1 MGKTRDMSN
10 LLNSTPADVD
20 ATSLDGASGEQYVRS
35 DQADT
40 TSSLTVQ
47 GDLTVSGTV
56 SGALD
61 YGSLTNLPDP
71 TVTLTGFA
79 SGTGTMTD
87 LGNVSITTARTIAPT
102 LSFNG
107 DVTGASTITSDN
119 AAFTLSYNLNT
130 MKSAIQT
137 FDGPGSGID
146 SDLLDSQQ
154 GTYYLDYG
162 NFSNTTALMNQ
173 VRANDGSGSNLD
185 ADKLDGQEG
194 TYYTT
199 YGNITGTPT
208 SITDLDV
215 TDGQSGQY
223 LVTDGNGGFTF
234 QYLVIEGAADA
245 ATLDGLDSLQFL
257 RSDVDT
263 TSTATITANAFSGPL
278 TGNVT
283 GDLAGNVTGDLTGNV
298 TGNVTGAVTGNVTGD
313 LTGNVTGDLTGN
325 VTGDLTGDVTGDLTG
340 DVTGDVTG
348 NLTGDVTATTVDVT
362 AHIDLNNTSNPSYS
376 EGRIFYDNDN
386 GALAVYNDESD
397 ITLQVGQEEYVKVK
411 NNTGVTITNGSAVY
425 LSGEDATVPTIVKA
439 TAATEV
445 GSYAVGLA
453 THDIETG
460 TTGYVTTRGLVQGID
475 TSSLTAGER
484 VHVGVTAGT
493 IQTAAPTYPYFTTDI
508 GICLVSNASTGC
520 IYVDV
525 QAHVFEV
532 IRVTGNSHMDGN
544 LTVDGNFTVNG
555 TQTITSTTNIAL
567 SGSQQFLNSG
577 DTILAATHTGTG
589 LDDAVFRGHFT
600 GTTSTTYYIKIDS
613 VGGGTNGVDT
623 FAVSTDNFTTTI
635 SSNNDLTDDAQLI
648 HSADN
653 ISVEFN
659 ATTGHTLNDVW
670 SGTAA
675 PVDVDTGLWS
685 NRNTG
690 STGIGYTNLGF
701 YFDVSDTKWK
711 LVDEYDPTPGN
722 NIDVTDSSFSL
733 GILEAGGFEGP
744 LTGAVTGN
752 VTGNLTG
759 NVTAGTITT
768 TGSVGIGTS
777 SPSSLI
783 HGSGLNA
790 ELRLQHTGNSYYQ
803 RIFTDS
809 SNNLKFGTGANGTE
823 RMRIDSSGNVGIGT
837 SSPVSIGGHTG
848 VLTLYGS
855 NATGLVLKDAVGQ
868 KDIRLDNG
876 DLKITDSGGSPH
888 LAVTSAGLVGIGTSS
903 PDATLQVVAS
913 STNSEYARFSS
924 TDSRHLRFSSFDT
937 ASTDAGHDINA
948 SSSNGVVT
956 ISTGGTERMRIDS
969 AGLVGIGTTS
979 PATYGV
985 DNADD
990 LVIGQGDGH
999 HGITI
1004 SSYGTSNGTLAFS
1017 DQTGATVGRGFVN
1030 YDHNVN
1036 AMSFGTLSTER
1047 LRIDSSGN
1055 VGIGNTSPSEK
1066 LHVTGNILASGD
1078 VTAFSDERLKDNIET
1093 LDGSKV
1099 YEMRGVSFTKDG
1111 EASSGVIAQELQKV
1125 APELVNENGEYL
1137 SVAYGNVVGYLIE
1150 AIKDLKSEIEE
1161 LKKD

>member
-47 GDLTVSGTV
+47 GDLNVSGTLTGSV
-56 SGALD
+56 D
-61 YGSLTNLPDP
+61 YDNITDLPDP
-71 TVTLTGFA
+71 TITLTGA
-79 SGTGTMTD
+79 VTGTGTMNE
-87 LGNVSITTARTIAPT
+87 LGSVSIATTVPSNPVLGLTGEAFGSTTILGPNPIINVT
-102 LSFNG
+102 LDSNSVKNRLLSV
-107 DVTGASTITSDN
+107 DGA
-119 AAFTLSYNLNT
+119 
-130 MKSAIQT
+130 
-137 FDGPGSGID
+137 GSGID
-146 SDLLDSQQ
+146 ADLVDGQE
-154 GTYYLDYG
+154 GTHYLDYN
-162 NFSNTTALMNQ
+162 NFYNTTALLADIKD
-173 VRANDGSGSNLD
+173 VDGAGSDLD
-185 ADKLDGQEG
+185 ADKLDGQHG
-194 TYYTT
+194 SYYTT
-199 YGNITGTPT
+199 YTNISGTPT
-208 SITDLDV
+208 SITDLGV
-215 TDGQSGQY
+215 TDGQNGQY
-223 LVTDGNGGFTF
+223 LVTDGSGGFAF
-234 QYLVIEGAADA
+234 QSLVIEGAADA

-263 TSTATITANAFSGPL
+263 TSTATITANA
-278 TGNVT
+278 
-283 GDLAGNVTGDLTGNV
+283 LAGPLTGNV

-313 LTGNVTGDLTGN
+313 LTGNV
-325 VTGDLTGDVTGDLTG
+325 
-340 DVTGDVTG
+340 
-348 NLTGDVTATTVDVT
+348 TGDVTATTVDVT

-397 ITLQVGQEEYVKVK
+397 VTLQVGQEEYVKVK
-411 NNTGVTITNGSAVY
+411 NNTGATITNGSAVY

-439 TAATEV
+439 TAATEI

-484 VHVGVTAGT
+484 IHVGVTAGT

-520 IYVDV
+520 VYVDV

-733 GILEAGGFEGP
+733 GTLEAGGFEGP

-759 NVTAGTITT
+759 NVTAGTITFGDNNKAIFGAGSDLEIYHDGSNSIVKDAG
-768 TGSVGIGTS
+768 TGSLELQGSSWVILKGATSGNWGLASLDGAQTNLYHNGSLKLGTTATGID
-777 SPSSLI
+777 I
-783 HGSGLNA
+783 
-790 ELRLQHTGNSYYQ
+790 TGNATFGDNNKAVFGAGSDLQIYH
-803 RIFTDS
+803 DG
-809 SNNLKFGTGANGTE
+809 SNTG
-823 RMRIDSSGNVGIGT
+823 IQ
-837 SSPVSIGGHTG
+837 
-848 VLTLYGS
+848 
-855 NATGLVLKDAVGQ
+855 NATGELFIYGGGDQ
-868 KDIRLDNG
+868 IRIRAENG
-876 DLKITDSGGSPH
+876 EESIVANPNGSVDLYHNGSAK
-888 LAVTSAGLVGIGTSS
+888 LATTATGI
-903 PDATLQVVAS
+903 DV
-913 STNSEYARFSS
+913 
-924 TDSRHLRFSSFDT
+924 
-937 ASTDAGHDINA
+937 
-948 SSSNGVVT
+948 
-956 ISTGGTERMRIDS
+956 
-969 AGLVGIGTTS
+969 
-979 PATYGV
+979 
-985 DNADD
+985 
-990 LVIGQGDGH
+990 
-999 HGITI
+999 
-1004 SSYGTSNGTLAFS
+1004 
-1017 DQTGATVGRGFVN
+1017 TGAIV
-1030 YDHNVN
+1030 
-1036 AMSFGTLSTER
+1036 
-1047 LRIDSSGN
+1047 
-1055 VGIGNTSPSEK
+1055 
-1066 LHVTGNILASGD
+1066 ASGD
-1078 VTAFSDERLKDNIET
+1078 ITAFSDERLKSDIET